1 MKRPAWTTKGAHI
14 PPSVKRDAVLLP
26 AFYLFNCF
34 SFSAWTQLS
43 EVATK
48 PWLLLIWL
56 YGLVTLVPLAW
67 RDRAPR
73 TIFVTQLVFTV
84 AAWPIMPYYPPIAGI
99 PVALYAVSIH
109 CSRKVSLLAL
119 LASFI
124 PNGLAA
130 AVAFR
135 VYNNLGEE
143 FRSFIPNALFLFLM
157 SGGAWAAGRL
167 TGANKR
173 HIQRLERESEAA
185 RQAEVL
191 AAERRGIARELHD
204 IVSHAVIVVLLQAVG
219 AARVADADFT
229 QITETDFAKIRKALE
244 NIRIVGAQ
252 TMAELRRLLSVLE
265 TGNLASSGIGERAPQ
280 PGLADMTALLTSL
293 RVAGMPVT
301 VHVEGIPHDLD
312 PSVDL
317 AAYRI
322 LQEGLTNVLKHAGKD
337 SNPRLRLVWTPPS
350 LLIQI
355 DNYMD
360 LAKGDS
366 GPASSAG
373 RGLVGLHE
381 RALAAGGELVAG
393 PLQGGGYRLMAT
405 LPTAAPATPPGIS
418 STTAPCAS
426 NQERGDQGKVS
437 V

>member
-67 RDRAPR
+67 RDSAPM
-73 TIFVTQLVFTV
+73 TIFATQWVFTV
-84 AAWPIMPYYPPIAGI
+84 AAWQIMPHYPPIAGI

-124 PNGLAA
+124 PNALAA

-135 VYNNLGEE
+135 VYDNPSEQ

-191 AAERRGIARELHD
+191 AAERRGLARELHD
-204 IVSHAVIVVLLQAVG
+204 IVSHAVIVILLQAVG

-229 QITETDFAKIRKALE
+229 QITETDFAKIRESLE
-244 NIRIVGAQ
+244 NIRTVGAQ

-265 TGNLASSGIGERAPQ
+265 TGNLASLSIDERAPQ
-280 PGLADMTALLTSL
+280 PGLADMAELLTSL

-322 LQEGLTNVLKHAGKD
+322 MQEGLTNVLKHAGKD
-337 SNPRLRLVWTPPS
+337 SNPRLRLVWKPPS

-360 LAKGDS
+360 LAKEYS
-366 GPASSAG
+366 GPASPNG
-373 RGLVGLHE
+373 RGLVGLRE
-381 RALAAGGELVAG
+381 RALAAGGDLVAG
-393 PLQGGGYRLMAT
+393 PQQGGGYRLTAI
-405 LPTAAPATPPGIS
+405 LPTATPATPAGIS

-426 NQERGDQGKVS
+426 NQEHGDQGKVS